1 MQYQITL
8 QIIDLA
14 TLTGACITA
23 LGPSVAGMKI
33 FRASYA
39 S

>member
-1 MQYQITL
+1 MQYQTVL

-23 LGPSVAGMKI
+23 LGPSVAGMI
-33 FRASYA
+33 ISIASYA